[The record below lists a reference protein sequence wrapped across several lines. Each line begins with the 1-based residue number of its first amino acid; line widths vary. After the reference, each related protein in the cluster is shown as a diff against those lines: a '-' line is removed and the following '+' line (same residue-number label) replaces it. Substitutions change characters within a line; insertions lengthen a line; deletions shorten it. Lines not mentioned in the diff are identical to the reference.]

1 MIIIDGNNLLHAVY
15 KIDEDSISIHAI
27 ELCRIVSRYL
37 KLIGQDGEIVFD
49 GAGPRDKSQFENIEI
64 PEVFF
69 AGAGGDADSV
79 IEEKIRLVSAPKK
92 LTIVSSDRR
101 LRKAA
106 HTRKAAAVKSEDFW
120 TQLQKQLSKK
130 RPAPEPRA
138 KREGISEIE
147 TKQWLDFFGI
157 EQ

>member
-15 KIDEDSISIHAI
+15 KIEQDSISIKAI
-27 ELCRIVSRYL
+27 ELCRVVSRYL
-37 KLIGQDGEIVFD
+37 KLTGQDGEIIFD
-49 GAGPRDKSQFENIEI
+49 GAGPRDKSPFENIGL

-69 AGAGGDADSV
+69 AGAGADSDSV
-79 IEEKIRLVSAPKK
+79 IEEKIRLNSAPKR

-106 HTRKAAAVKSEDFW
+106 HTRKAATVKSEDFW
-120 TQLQKQLSKK
+120 ELLQKQLSKK
-130 RPAPEPRA
+130 RPTPEPRA

>member
-15 KIDEDSISIHAI
+15 KIEEDSISIKDV
-27 ELCRIVSRYL
+27 ELCRIIDQYL
-37 KLIGQDGEIVFD
+37 RLTGQDGQIIFD
-49 GAGPRDKSQFENIEI
+49 GIGPRDKSIYETLSFL
-64 PEVFF
+64 EVFF
-69 AGAGGDADSV
+69 SGSSADADTV
-79 IEEKIRLVSAPKK
+79 IEGKIKIDSAPKR

-106 HTRKAAAVKSEDFW
+106 HTRKATAIKSEDFW
-120 TQLQKQLSKK
+120 AEIQKQLSKK
-130 RPAPEPRA
+130 RPIPEPKA
-138 KREGISEIE
+138 KREGLTELE

>member
-15 KIDEDSISIHAI
+15 KIDQESISIHAI

-37 KLIGQDGEIVFD
+37 KLIGRDGEIVFD
-49 GAGPRDKSQFENIEI
+49 GVGPKDKSPFENIEI

-69 AGAGGDADSV
+69 AGAGADADSV
-79 IEEKIRLVSAPKK
+79 IEEKIRLNSAPKR

-106 HTRKAAAVKSEDFW
+106 HTRTATAVKSEEFW
-120 TQLQKQLSKK
+120 EQLQKQLSKK
-130 RPAPEPRA
+130 RPIPEPKA